1 MSIIEGINLLGDD
14 MSYEPKKTSKPKK
27 EKKVELTQDQIKEV
41 KRLYDGGCSVSEIAK
56 RTDISVGEISKL
68 LIRTL

>member
-1 MSIIEGINLLGDD
+1 MITEGIDLLGEE
-14 MSYEPKKTSKPKK
+14 MSYEPKKTPKPKK
-27 EKKVELTQDQIKEV
+27 EKKTLSDKQIKDV

>member
-1 MSIIEGINLLGDD
+1 MITEGIDLLGEE
-14 MSYEPKKTSKPKK
+14 MSYEPKKTPKPKK
-27 EKKVELTQDQIKEV
+27 EKKVELSDKQIKEV